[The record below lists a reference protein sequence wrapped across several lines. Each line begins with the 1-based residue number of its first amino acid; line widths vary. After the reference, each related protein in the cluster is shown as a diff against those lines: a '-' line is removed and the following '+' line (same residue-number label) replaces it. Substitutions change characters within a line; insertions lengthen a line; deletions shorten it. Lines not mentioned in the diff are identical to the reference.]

1 MLTSANSPSTKGSAA
16 FQFSGFR
23 LYQIARFCIVFCT
36 EMQSVAVGWQ
46 VYEITK
52 SPLDLG
58 LTGLAQFLPGIFLFL
73 VAGHVTD
80 RFDRRKLLTL
90 CYVGFALSSALL
102 LFVTLNEEMLHRAG
116 SVKPIFA
123 ILCLVGAVRSFS
135 MPASRALLPQLVGE
149 EQFSK
154 RRGVELQHISGGNNF
169 GSGARWRLVC
179 HISWA
184 ASGVCHRDDGWVGGS
199 GDHDAD

>member
-52 SPLDLG
+52 RPLDLG

-116 SVKPIFA
+116 
-123 ILCLVGAVRSFS
+123 R
-135 MPASRALLPQLVGE
+135 
-149 EQFSK
+149 
-154 RRGVELQHISGGNNF
+154 
-169 GSGARWRLVC
+169 
-179 HISWA
+179 
-184 ASGVCHRDDGWVGGS
+184 
-199 GDHDAD
+199 